1 MNESYRF
8 TVDFVFLRNTDTQ
21 KNMSKSNDSTWYLL
35 LQLYKMCD
43 NVKILPYGDSFLNDC

>member
-8 TVDFVFLRNTDTQ
+8 TVDFVFLGNTDTQ